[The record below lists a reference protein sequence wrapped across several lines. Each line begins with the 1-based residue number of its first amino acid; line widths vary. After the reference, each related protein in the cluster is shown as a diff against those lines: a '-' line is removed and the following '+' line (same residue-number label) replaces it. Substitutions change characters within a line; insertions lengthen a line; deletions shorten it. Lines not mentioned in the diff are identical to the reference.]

1 MDVVFALIYIKTDT
15 FCKKN
20 VQNDRKVMRNY

>member
-1 MDVVFALIYIKTDT
+1 MWYLPKFILKTDT

-20 VQNDRKVMRNY
+20 VQNDRNVMRNY